1 LIKYDDWFLAA
12 LILELKLYKWDA
24 ILDVFVIL
32 APKTPFMKKIKEYF
46 YLLPALMF
54 MITAIVK
61 FTTPSAEIAKSAPA
75 GMTEKIFYLGVL
87 QLLCTALFIIP
98 RTMNLGFF
106 LICSY
111 LGGAMAVNM
120 TTGQDAV
127 PPAIFLAL
135 FWVSMY
141 LKKSEFFYSALSA
154 SKHN

>member
-1 LIKYDDWFLAA
+1 LSY
-12 LILELKLYKWDA
+12 LILELNIWEWNA
-24 ILDVFVIL
+24 ILNLFVIL
-32 APKTPFMKKIKEYF
+32 APKNPFMKKIKEYF

-54 MITAIVK
+54 IITAVVK

-75 GMTEKIFYLGVL
+75 GMAEKMFYLGVL

-135 FWVSMY
+135 FWVAMY
-141 LKKSEFFYSALSA
+141 FKKSEFFYSAISG
-154 SKHN
+154 SKNN